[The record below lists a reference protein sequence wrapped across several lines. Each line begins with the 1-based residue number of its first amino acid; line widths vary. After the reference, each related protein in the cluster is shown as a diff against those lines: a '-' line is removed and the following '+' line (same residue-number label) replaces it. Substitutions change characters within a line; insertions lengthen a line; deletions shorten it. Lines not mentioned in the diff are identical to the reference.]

1 MQSIKVMELFKKDNG
16 FGRNG
21 QNCGF
26 LVCNF
31 MDVSVK
37 ELQQL
42 IFFMLGLMS
51 GPSESRSAQKS
62 VKGETFGRKKKGFG
76 AKLSCY
82 CYCCCCLFI
91 FINFF

>member
-1 MQSIKVMELFKKDNG
+1 MELFKKDNG

-21 QNCGF
+21 QSCGF
-26 LVCNF
+26 LTCNF

-42 IFFMLGLMS
+42 FFFFMLGLMS
-51 GPSESRSAQKS
+51 GPSESRGAQES

-82 CYCCCCLFI
+82 CCCLFI
-91 FINFF
+91 FINCF